1 MNRIDWQGLLAAL
14 KAFHFLRPWWLLALL
29 ALPVLWGVWKLG
41 QRRANAWRGLV
52 DAHLLAHLQV
62 GGGRRQ
68 TLALFGSIAAWILGT
83 VALAGPSWRQEEQP
97 LWQTRAPLMIAL
109 DLSDSIS
116 ANDLPPSRL
125 LQARAKLATL
135 LRERAGGQ
143 VGLVAYAG
151 EAFTVAPLT
160 DDAANVALF
169 LDALDPGI
177 MPVAGSDAGKAIA
190 LSQTLMRQAGFD
202 RGQILLVTDHADAGA
217 DGAAGQAA
225 SAGFH
230 VSALGLGTAA
240 GAAYRDSSGQIDR
253 AQLDAGSLQRL
264 ASAGGG
270 GYQPLVAGDADLK
283 ALGVLDP
290 QSEDAR
296 AAHGEKGTAWR
307 DQGYWLLPVLML
319 LCLLAFR
326 RGGMLAAIAL
336 CVLLPMAQPAQ
347 AADWWTRGDQKVQ
360 QRIEQGAQAY
370 RKGDFAA
377 AQSQFNGIDS
387 ADGLYNQGNALAKQ
401 GKYDEA
407 IAAYDAALKKQPG
420 MEDAIA
426 NRAAVE
432 AARKQQ
438 PPGGQGGKGGEQ
450 GKDQQDSKQGSQSQQ
465 QDGGQQGDKPQNQG
479 QQGQQDKQDKQQAS
493 KDEESSGKD
502 DPSKGS
508 EQDGQGKPSDA
519 KPDAPKSAAEQQKEQ
534 QDADAAQRQK
544 MQQAMQQGGQGE
556 DPGKAGQ
563 AQATPETAAERE
575 RRQATE
581 AWLRRVPDDPGGL
594 LKAKFQLEYQ
604 RRQRDGE

>member
-1 MNRIDWQGLLAAL
+1 MNRGSEQWFLTAL
-14 KAFHFLRPWWLLALL
+14 KEFHFLRPWWLLALL
-29 ALPVLWGVWKLG
+29 AVPVLWWLWKLS

-68 TLALFGSIAAWILGT
+68 TLALFGSVAAWILGT

-97 LWQTRAPLMIAL
+97 LWQTRAPLVIAL

-143 VGLVAYAG
+143 VGLVTYAG

-169 LDALDPGI
+169 LDALDPSI

-190 LSQTLMRQAGFD
+190 LSQSLMRQAGFD

-217 DGAAGQAA
+217 DGAASRAA
-225 SAGFH
+225 SAGFP
-230 VSALGLGTAA
+230 VSALGLGTAT
-240 GAAYRDSSGQIDR
+240 GAAYRDTGGQIGR

-264 ASAGGG
+264 AAAGGG

-296 AAHGEKGTAWR
+296 AAHGEKGMAWR

-326 RGGMLAAIAL
+326 RGGMLAAVAL
-336 CVLLPMAQPAQ
+336 CVLLPMAQPAR
-347 AADWWTRGDQKVQ
+347 AADWWTRADQKVQ

-377 AQSQFNGIDS
+377 AQTRFSGIDS

-407 IAAYDAALKKQPG
+407 IAAYDAALKQQPG
-420 MEDAIA
+420 MEDAIV

-438 PPGGQGGKGGEQ
+438 PPDGQGGQGGEK
-450 GKDQQDSKQGSQSQQ
+450 GKDQQDPKQGSQSQQ
-465 QDGGQQGDKPQNQG
+465 PEGGQQGDKPQDQG
-479 QQGQQDKQDKQQAS
+479 QQGQQDKQQPS
-493 KDEESSGKD
+493 KDEDASGKD
-502 DPSKGS
+502 DASRGS
-508 EQDGQGKPSDA
+508 EQDAQGKPSDA
-519 KPDAPKSAAEQQKEQ
+519 RPDAPESAAEQQKAQ

-556 DPGKAGQ
+556 GPAKAGQ
-563 AQATPETAAERE
+563 AQGKTETAAERE

>member
-1 MNRIDWQGLLAAL
+1 MNRGGWQWFITAL
-14 KAFHFLRPWWLLALL
+14 KEFHFLRPWWLLALL
-29 ALPVLWGVWKLG
+29 ALPLLWWLWKLNE
-41 QRRANAWRGLV
+41 RRSNAWRGLV

-68 TLALFGSIAAWILGT
+68 TLTLLGALLAWVIGA
-83 VALAGPSWRQEEQP
+83 VALAGPTWRQEEQP
-97 LWQTRAPLMIAL
+97 LWQTRAPLVIAL
-109 DLSDSIS
+109 DLSDSIN

-125 LQARAKLATL
+125 LQARAKVAAL

-143 VGLVAYAG
+143 VGLVTYAG

-169 LDALDPGI
+169 LDALDPSI
-177 MPVAGSDAGKAIA
+177 MPVAGSNARNAIA
-190 LSQTLMRQAGFD
+190 LAQSLMHQAGFEQ
-202 RGQILLVTDHADAGA
+202 GQILLLTDHADENA
-217 DGAAGQAA
+217 DSAARRALG
-225 SAGFH
+225 AGFN
-230 VSALGLGTAA
+230 VSVLGLGTRA
-240 GAAYRDSSGQIDR
+240 GAAYRAANGEIGR
-253 AQLDAGSLQRL
+253 AQLEPASLQRL

-270 GYQPLVAGDADLK
+270 RYQPLSAGDADLK

-296 AAHGEKGTAWR
+296 AQRGEKGTAWR
-307 DQGYWLLPVLML
+307 DQGYWLLPLLML
-319 LCLLAFR
+319 LCLFAFR

-336 CVLLPMAQPAQ
+336 CVLLPMAQPAA
-347 AADWWTRGDQKVQ
+347 AADWWTRADQKAQ

-370 RKGDFAA
+370 RKGDFAG
-377 AQSQFNGIDS
+377 AQVQFNGLSS

-401 GKYDEA
+401 GQYDQA
-407 IAAYDAALKKQPG
+407 IAAYDAALKQQPG

-438 PPGGQGGKGGEQ
+438 PPPGGGGQGGEQ
-450 GKDQQDSKQGSQSQQ
+450 GKNGQDAKQ
-465 QDGGQQGDKPQNQG
+465 GGQQSQPQSGQSGDKSQDQNKD
-479 QQGQQDKQDKQQAS
+479 QQAPSKQDAS
-493 KDEESSGKD
+493 KDPGKSGQD
-502 DPSKGS
+502 NANQDASKGKP
-508 EQDGQGKPSDA
+508 QDG
-519 KPDAPKSAAEQQKEQ
+519 KPDETKSAAEQQQEQ
-534 QDADAAQRQK
+534 QAADAAQRQR
-544 MQQAMQQGGQGE
+544 MQQAMQQAMQQDGKPQ
-556 DPGKAGQ
+556 DPAKAGQ
-563 AQATPETAAERE
+563 AQAAPETAAERE

>member
-1 MNRIDWQGLLAAL
+1 MSRIDWQGFLAAL

-29 ALPVLWGVWKLG
+29 ALPVLWGLWKLG

-52 DAHLLAHLQV
+52 DAHLLAYLQV

-68 TLALFGSIAAWILGT
+68 SLALFGSLAAWILGT

-177 MPVAGSDAGKAIA
+177 MPVPGSDAGKAIA
-190 LSQTLMRQAGFD
+190 LSQALMRQAGFE
-202 RGQILLVTDHADAGA
+202 RGQILLVTDHAGA
-217 DGAAGQAA
+217 DADSAASQAAG
-225 SAGFH
+225 AGFH

-240 GAAYRDSSGQIDR
+240 GAAYRDTRGQIGR

-270 GYQPLVAGDADLK
+270 GYQPLAAGDADLK

-326 RGGMLAAIAL
+326 RGGMLAAVAL
-336 CVLLPMAQPAQ
+336 CVLLPMAQSAQ
-347 AADWWTRGDQKVQ
+347 AADWWTRADQKVQ

-377 AQSQFNGIDS
+377 AQSQFNGIGS
-387 ADGLYNQGNALAKQ
+387 ADGLYNQGNALARQ
-401 GKYDEA
+401 GKYDQA
-407 IAAYDAALKKQPG
+407 IAAYDAALQKQPG
-420 MEDAIA
+420 MEDAVA

-432 AARKQQ
+432 AARKRQ
-438 PPGGQGGKGGEQ
+438 PPGGQGGQGGEK
-450 GKDQQDSKQGSQSQQ
+450 GKDQQDNTQQGDQRQQ
-465 QDGGQQGDKPQNQG
+465 PGGGQQGGKPRDQG
-479 QQGQQDKQDKQQAS
+479 QQGRQDKQQLS
-493 KDEESSGKD
+493 KDDDASGKD

-534 QDADAAQRQK
+534 RDADAAQRQK
-544 MQQAMQQGGQGE
+544 MQQAMRQGGQGE
-556 DPGKAGQ
+556 DPAKAGQ

>member
-1 MNRIDWQGLLAAL
+1 MSRGGWQWFLTAL
-14 KAFHFLRPWWLLALL
+14 KEFHFLRPWWWLALL
-29 ALPVLWGVWKLG
+29 AVPVLWWLWKLS
-41 QRRANAWRGLV
+41 QRRANAWRSLV

-68 TLALFGSIAAWILGT
+68 RLALFGSIAAWILGT
-83 VALAGPSWRQEEQP
+83 LALAGPSWRQEEQP
-97 LWQTRAPLMIAL
+97 LWQTRAPLVIAL

-125 LQARAKLATL
+125 LQVRAKLATL
-135 LRERAGGQ
+135 LRERSGGQ
-143 VGLVAYAG
+143 VGLVTYAG

-169 LDALDPGI
+169 LDALEPGI

-190 LSQTLMRQAGFD
+190 LSQSLMRQAGFD
-202 RGQILLVTDHADAGA
+202 RGQVLLVTDHADDSA
-217 DGAAGQAA
+217 DGAASRAA
-225 SAGFH
+225 SAGFY
-230 VSALGLGTAA
+230 VSTLGLGTAA
-240 GAAYRDSSGQIDR
+240 GAAYRDTRGQIDR

-264 ASAGGG
+264 AAAGGG
-270 GYQPLVAGDADLK
+270 TYQPLGVGDADLK

-290 QSEDAR
+290 QSEDGHAAR
-296 AAHGEKGTAWR
+296 GEKGTAWR
-307 DQGYWLLPVLML
+307 DQGYWLLPLLML
-319 LCLLAFR
+319 LCLFAFR
-326 RGGMLAAIAL
+326 RGGVLAAIAL
-336 CVLLPMAQPAQ
+336 CVVLPMAQPAQ
-347 AADWWTRGDQKVQ
+347 AADWWTRADQKVQ

-377 AQSQFNGIDS
+377 AQAQFNGIDS

-407 IAAYDAALKKQPG
+407 IAAYDAALKQQPG
-420 MEDAIA
+420 MEDAVA

-438 PPGGQGGKGGEQ
+438 PPGGQGGQGGEK
-450 GKDQQDSKQGSQSQQ
+450 GKDQQDPKQGGQNPQ
-465 QDGGQQGDKPQNQG
+465 QDGGQQGDKPQDPG
-479 QQGQQDKQDKQQAS
+479 QQGQQDKSQPS
-493 KDEESSGKD
+493 KDQDSPGKD
-502 DPSKGS
+502 DPSKGA
-508 EQDGQGKPSDA
+508 EQAGQGKPSDA
-519 KPDAPKSAAEQQKEQ
+519 KQDPPKSAAEQQKDQ
-534 QDADAAQRQK
+534 QAADAAQRQK
-544 MQQAMQQGGQGE
+544 IQQAMQQGGQGE
-556 DPGKAGQ
+556 DPAKAGQ
-563 AQATPETAAERE
+563 AQGKAETADERE